1 MNKYDVIVIGGGF
14 AGLTCALA
22 LAKEGRVVG
31 VLEKESV
38 AGGAFQSFKRKGQR
52 LETGFHFV
60 GGVRQ
65 GEVMWPII
73 NYFGLDTLPWQPLD
87 EAPLEVN
94 VRGRHFELHRG
105 YDAFVESLA
114 AEFPSERRALQ
125 QLADLLKELNQHIY
139 ETILPGTEGK
149 ISPLMAVSAKEYLEE
164 HFADPLLRDV
174 LCGQSIT
181 TELGDKLPLYSF
193 LQSLNTFVQGSY
205 RLAGGGEALIQRL
218 VDNLTAEGGELLTR
232 CAVEQFCVGEDGR
245 VRAVRCADGV
255 EYEADMFISTLH
267 PALTVA
273 AIPECTQ
280 VRKIY
285 RKRLSNLVNTTGM
298 FTVQLVLKPGTVP
311 YKKRNISIF
320 NADDLWH
327 TPCGKEDKVQNML
340 ISYNVPTGDP
350 RWADNID
357 LLTPMT
363 WDAVSEWA
371 DSRVGRRPEEY
382 RQLKQHKAEE
392 CIALACKYLPELQN
406 NIVEYWTS
414 TPLTYR
420 DYTGTQN
427 GSAYGVRKMCDNLLG
442 SVLSPATPFPN
453 LLMAGQNMM
462 LHGMM
467 GTAMT
472 SLRVCNA
479 ICGKNLV
486 GKCD

>member
-22 LAKEGRVVG
+22 LAKEGRRVV

-38 AGGAFQSFKRKGQR
+38 PGGAFQSFRRKGQR

-73 NYFGLDTLPWQPLD
+73 NYLGLDTLPWQPLD

-105 YDAFVESLA
+105 YDTFVESLA
-114 AEFPSERRALQ
+114 AEFPSERQALRQ
-125 QLADLLKELNQHIY
+125 FVDLLKELNDHIY
-139 ETILPGTEGK
+139 ESILPGTEGK
-149 ISPLMAVSAKEYLEE
+149 ISPLMAQSAKAYLEE

-174 LCGQSIT
+174 LCGQAIT
-181 TELGDKLPLYSF
+181 TELGDQLPLYSF
-193 LQSLNTFVQGSY
+193 LQSVNTFVQGSY
-205 RLAGGGEALIQRL
+205 RLEGGGEALIQRL
-218 VDNLTAEGGELLTR
+218 VSNLEAAGGMLCTR
-232 CAVEQFCVGEDGR
+232 CAVEQFCLGEDGR
-245 VRAVRCADGV
+245 VCAVRCADGV

-273 AIPECTQ
+273 AIPECAQ

-311 YKKRNISIF
+311 YKRLNISIF
-320 NADDLWH
+320 EAEDLWH
-327 TPCGKEDKVQNML
+327 TPCGKEDMVQNML
-340 ISYNVPTGDP
+340 ISYNVPAGDP
-350 RWADNID
+350 QFADNID
-357 LLTPMT
+357 LLTPMS
-363 WDAVSEWA
+363 WESVSEWA
-371 DSRVGRRPEEY
+371 E
-382 RQLKQHKAEE
+382 HKAEE
-392 CIALACKYLPELQN
+392 CIALACKYLPELQG
-406 NIVEYWTS
+406 NIVDYWTS

-427 GSAYGVRKMCDNLLG
+427 GSAYGVRKLCDNLLG
-442 SVLSPATPFPN
+442 TVLSPATPFPN
-453 LLMAGQNMM
+453 LFMAGQNMM

-479 ICGKNLV
+479 ICGKNLLNFPYL
-486 GKCD
+486 CN